1 VQTVLPQQYAAL
13 IREAE
18 ACLKS
23 GRNDEAERELVE
35 VLRLNPREHF
45 AWSLLASLALQRG
58 DPELALV
65 HIQRALE
72 LDRRN
77 AGYLNLHGVTLAEA
91 GQLDAAEAALRR
103 ALRQQPANAEAHYN
117 LGKVLHKKGDLAGAR
132 VAYGRAI
139 ALDPRYPGARDNYA
153 LVLQGL
159 GDVAGAINVLE
170 AAIADEPDQ
179 SSHWMLLANMAMTAH
194 GHEAAIALY
203 EEACLRLPE
212 NAKLHWYFGHALLTA
227 GDFARG
233 WRERTLGRE
242 ALHSRALRGMPQK
255 LPDRLDACRVL
266 VLSEEGLG
274 DVLFYLRFA
283 PLLAERG
290 ARVSIR
296 VPDKL
301 VSMLRRSG
309 RFESVQAES
318 ASDAGMDAVELRVLT
333 GDLPYV
339 LDCEKAPAPFALTP
353 RTDLV
358 EGWRARLAPLG
369 PPPYV
374 GVTWRAGTEPSRG
387 PEFGRGTPVFFK
399 AIDLDVL
406 GGALRRAPGT
416 LVSLQRL
423 PTPGEADALAESAG
437 RPVRDLSAVNDDLE
451 SALALLA
458 VLDEYV
464 AMSNTNVHLRSA
476 IGRASRVLL
485 QFPPEWRWMARG
497 ESSPWFPGC
506 RIYRQSPGGD
516 WTSAIEALA
525 ADLSGAAP
533 PHLEG

>member
-1 VQTVLPQQYAAL
+1 VLPQQYAAL

-23 GRNDEAERELVE
+23 GRNDEAERALVE

-45 AWSLLASLALQRG
+45 AWSLLASLALQRS
-58 DPELALV
+58 DPELALA

-77 AGYLNLHGVTLAEA
+77 AGYLNLHGVALAEA

-117 LGKVLHKKGDLAGAR
+117 LGKVLQKKGDLAGAR
-132 VAYGRAI
+132 TAYGRAVS
-139 ALDPRYPGARDNYA
+139 LEPKYPGARDNYA
-153 LVLQGL
+153 FVLQGL
-159 GDVAGAINVLE
+159 GDLQGAISVLE
-170 AAIADEPDQ
+170 AAVADEPGEPF
-179 SSHWMLLANMAMTAH
+179 HWMLLASALMAAR
-194 GHEAAIALY
+194 GHEATIALY
-203 EEACLRLPE
+203 EEACRQLPDSS
-212 NAKLHWYFGHALLTA
+212 KLHWYLGHALLA
-227 GDFARG
+227 VGDFGRG

-242 ALHSRALRGMPQK
+242 ALSSRVLPGMPPK
-255 LPDRLDACRVL
+255 CPDRLDARRVL
-266 VLSEEGLG
+266 VVSDEGLG
-274 DVLFYLRFA
+274 DILFYLRFV
-283 PLLAERG
+283 PLLLERG
-290 ARVSIR
+290 ARVSVR

-301 VSMLRRSG
+301 VALLQTAG
-309 RFESVQAES
+309 RFESVLAKS
-318 ASDAGMDAVELRVLT
+318 ASDAGADAAELRILT
-333 GDLPYV
+333 GDLPFV

-353 RTDLV
+353 RTDLA

-369 PPPYV
+369 PPPYI

-399 AIDLDVL
+399 AIELDVL

-423 PTPGEADALAESAG
+423 PTPGETDALAESAG
-437 RPVRDLSAVNDDLE
+437 RWVHDLSAVNDDLE
-451 SALALLA
+451 SAAALLA
-458 VLDEYV
+458 VLDDYV
-464 AMSNTNVHLRSA
+464 AVSNTNVHLRSGV
-476 IGRASRVLL
+476 GRTSRVLM
-485 QFPPEWRWMARG
+485 QFPPEWRWMASG

-506 RIYRQSPGGD
+506 RIYRQSPTGD